1 MRTVTNL
8 FLLNMAASDMFSTLF
23 AVPSLL
29 ATEISPNRWPL
40 GDFMCPAT
48 NVISTISVSVSIY
61 SMVALALE
69 RFVHHFAVTFQ
80 HFLVWGPVT
89 RQVPSTIKLGARGL
103 TSKSSLISFASHFPI
118 TTGKIANSFEKGFLW
133 FSFLHLSCLTSPF
146 SPSPQLVYYLIMP
159 LIHQVH
165 FLDLKIVWKKGK
177 IFQTPTLPRTLA
189 NW

>member
-1 MRTVTNL
+1 
-8 FLLNMAASDMFSTLF
+8 MFSTLF

-29 ATEISPNRWPL
+29 ATEISPIRWPL

-89 RQVPSTIKLGARGL
+89 REVPSTIKLGARGL

-118 TTGKIANSFEKGFLW
+118 TTGKIANSFDKRLSLVFIPSLVLFNFTLLPFAIISLLFNNASHSSGSFPW
-133 FSFLHLSCLTSPF
+133 FKDSL
-146 SPSPQLVYYLIMP
+146 
-159 LIHQVH
+159 
-165 FLDLKIVWKKGK
+165 KKGENFSDTNSAK
-177 IFQTPTLPRTLA
+177 DSCNMIESMLSEI
-189 NW
+189 

>member
-1 MRTVTNL
+1 MIVIDPFLGNALVCIVISKKRDMRTVTNL

-40 GDFMCPAT
+40 GDLMCPAT

-69 RFVHHFAVTFQ
+69 RFVHNFTVSFQ

-89 RQVPSTIKLGARGL
+89 IQVKEL
-103 TSKSSLISFASHFPI
+103 
-118 TTGKIANSFEKGFLW
+118 E
-133 FSFLHLSCLTSPF
+133 
-146 SPSPQLVYYLIMP
+146 
-159 LIHQVH
+159 
-165 FLDLKIVWKKGK
+165 D
-177 IFQTPTLPRTLA
+177 
-189 NW
+189 

>member
-69 RFVHHFAVTFQ
+69 RFVYHFAVTFQ

-118 TTGKIANSFEKGFLW
+118 TTGKIGNSFEKGFLW
-133 FSFLHLSCLTSPF
+133 FSFLHLSLTLLPF
-146 SPSPQLVYYLIMP
+146 AIISLLFNNASHSSGSFP
-159 LIHQVH
+159 
-165 FLDLKIVWKKGK
+165 
-177 IFQTPTLPRTLA
+177 
-189 NW
+189 